1 MARSLAWFMVGLL
14 VLTPSLASAL
24 QMPPLTPTWVKRI
37 KGGGFLG
44 AHEYG
49 RCAVISEKGAVH
61 VLMPSGD
68 TAWSWP
74 YPKKSR
80 FFSARIAAV
89 APDCDAVAIPGSS
102 TYKFTWIV
110 ERTGRSVAVPTAG
123 TPLDVAFDRT
133 GQLIAISTGGAT
145 RLLYTRAGEQRWSRD
160 FESERVPLAADVN
173 VLARSSDGRV
183 WLESPTALEC
193 TDEGG
198 AVLASIA
205 LPPFDYIWKRIL
217 ISRNFEQV
225 VAAYQEPGEIWRVES
240 YAIPKPCAQ

>member
-1 MARSLAWFMVGLL
+1 MQAP
-14 VLTPSLASAL
+14 T
-24 QMPPLTPTWVKRI
+24 LTPTWVKRI

-49 RCAVISEKGAVH
+49 RCVVISEKGAIH
-61 VLMPSGD
+61 VVMPSGE

-74 YPKKSR
+74 YRKVSR
-80 FFSARIAAV
+80 FFSARVAAV

-110 ERTGRSVAVPTAG
+110 ERTGRSVAVQTAG

-133 GQLIAISTGGAT
+133 GQVIAIGTGGAT
-145 RLLYTRAGEQRWSRD
+145 PLLYTRNGEQRWSRD
-160 FESERVPLAADVN
+160 FDSERVPLSDDVN
-173 VLARSSDGRV
+173 VLAKSSDGRV
-183 WLESPTALEC
+183 WLESATALDC
-193 TDEGG
+193 LDEGG

-217 ISRNFEQV
+217 ISRNFEQL

-240 YAIPKPCAQ
+240 YSVPKPCAR